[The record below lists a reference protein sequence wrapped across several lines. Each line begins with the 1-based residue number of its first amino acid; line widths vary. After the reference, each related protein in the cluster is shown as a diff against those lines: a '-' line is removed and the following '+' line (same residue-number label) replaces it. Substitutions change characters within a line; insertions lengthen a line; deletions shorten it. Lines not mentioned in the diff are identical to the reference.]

1 VWPQHIIQTFLAEHF
16 SLAVKGLL
24 LVIERALD
32 KTVSEG

>member
-1 VWPQHIIQTFLAEHF
+1 VAAAYHPDFFGEHF